1 MNNSELDE
9 NPLELEVHPP
19 AEEGSLSSL
28 LGALILQSPQFVSEV
43 HLSVDHEEIVET
55 TEVLPPLQANVGH
68 VEQSALTVEVSDGP
82 VDIED
87 LTPTLWLQ
95 TEDIAIVRNAHSTAG
110 HDLLAVVDEAV
121 PAVLV

>member
-1 MNNSELDE
+1 M
-9 NPLELEVHPP
+9 
-19 AEEGSLSSL
+19 
-28 LGALILQSPQFVSEV
+28 
-43 HLSVDHEEIVET
+43 DHEEIVET

-121 PAVLV
+121 PAVLVGSSKGLFEQISSILKENFKMSFSDKQ